1 MLADPVNALFG
12 TDVADGLRASLDT
25 TNSVAER
32 ERLILQTLR
41 SSLVSTYGKHVLW
54 FRLVAPAQ
62 GADYYL
68 VHVTKAWK
76 GYEVMRDIMDRQS
89 SSRDDFGVSTFGYN
103 PSGQRSFFVL
113 YDSLPELET
122 SLVADFAG
130 RTLMVREIFRRHS
143 EGRMFVMRN
152 YRDAI
157 RALETADKVK
167 CDPPREKRKAGTLAP
182 AVMVSFK
189 RER

>member
-1 MLADPVNALFG
+1 
-12 TDVADGLRASLDT
+12 
-25 TNSVAER
+25 
-32 ERLILQTLR
+32 
-41 SSLVSTYGKHVLW
+41 
-54 FRLVAPAQ
+54 
-62 GADYYL
+62 
-68 VHVTKAWK
+68 
-76 GYEVMRDIMDRQS
+76 
-89 SSRDDFGVSTFGYN
+89 
-103 PSGQRSFFVL
+103 
-113 YDSLPELET
+113 
-122 SLVADFAG
+122 
-130 RTLMVREIFRRHS
+130 MVREIFRRHS